1 MSDTFYILVI
11 GVIIV
16 AILLSIRKFI
26 RLFQFT
32 QEQKKLIDSDS
43 EEARGQRWT
52 LRIIQALII
61 LPVVFIVIYI
71 LIKQVIG

>member
-32 QEQKKLIDSDS
+32 REQKKLIDSDS

-61 LPVVFIVIYI
+61 LPVVFIIIYI
-71 LIKQVIG
+71 LIKQVWR